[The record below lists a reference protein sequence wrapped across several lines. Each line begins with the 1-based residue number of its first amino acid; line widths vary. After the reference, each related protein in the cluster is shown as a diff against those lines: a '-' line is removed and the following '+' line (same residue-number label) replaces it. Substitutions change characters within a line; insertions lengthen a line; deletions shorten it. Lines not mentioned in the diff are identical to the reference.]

1 MSPAVQALPKLKR
14 PPFVTTLAGRGDLWL
29 AELGT
34 FMFSAVSAVLTSRYP
49 RQISINLDVRGSTWT
64 ITKSH
69 TGPPRAHHVAPFR
82 QMMAQFLLLAAWAA
96 CMRSAQPSFVSPH
109 LPKSRNTLQFRAC
122 DLCHGAVCEGE
133 YDAATAALVVVTH
146 GLSCQN

>member
-82 QMMAQFLLLAAWAA
+82 QMMAQFLLLAPWAA
-96 CMRSAQPSFVSPH
+96 CMRSAQPNFSSVH
-109 LPKSRNTLQFRAC
+109 LPKSRKQQQFGTC
-122 DLCHGAVCEGE
+122 DLCHVVVREGE
-133 YDAATAALVVVTH
+133 CDAATAALVVVSY
-146 GLSCQN
+146 GLSC